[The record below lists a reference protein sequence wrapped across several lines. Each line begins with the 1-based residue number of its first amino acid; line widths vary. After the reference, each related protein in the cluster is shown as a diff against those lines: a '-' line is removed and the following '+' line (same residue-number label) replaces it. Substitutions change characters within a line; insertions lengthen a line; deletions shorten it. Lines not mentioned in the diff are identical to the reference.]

1 MTALCMSVVLGKKL
15 AVLVKTAQDT
25 CLTEDNHTS
34 VLLVLPLVLLSS
46 KYTDVDDAHGNCAI
60 GDGDGD
66 SGGTQSKHGDT
77 NAGDG
82 VVSHHG
88 GHGDELFFSSK
99 VPSTSNGC

>member
-1 MTALCMSVVLGKKL
+1 M
-15 AVLVKTAQDT
+15 AVLVNTAQDT

-66 SGGTQSKHGDT
+66 SDGTQSKHGDT

-88 GHGDELFFSSK
+88 GHGDELFFPQKSPPQAMGVSSLCIGNCQT
-99 VPSTSNGC
+99 PC